1 MNNII
6 QTGLPLKM
14 IHVSLINVT
23 KWNTFEKLLFCFPYL
38 IFCYKIVNLRLSFFE
53 VSTQTSIFQM
63 FFFSFLLKYTCITG
77 KHCSRIF
84 QNIFYFEILVFKK
97 MPKQKCMR

>member
-1 MNNII
+1 MIEVGCFFLIFMNNII

-38 IFCYKIVNLRLSFFE
+38 IICLKIVNLRLSFFE
-53 VSTQTSIFQM
+53 VFNSNF
-63 FFFSFLLKYTCITG
+63 
-77 KHCSRIF
+77 
-84 QNIFYFEILVFKK
+84 NI
-97 MPKQKCMR
+97 